1 MRLVT
6 LATIAG
12 CALLGCNGSGGTCE
26 YGGETYEEGESFPAD
41 DGCNT
46 CTCEEKG
53 AVACTEM
60 GCLTPTGDTSAR

>member
-1 MRLVT
+1 MRLAMLVSIT
-6 LATIAG
+6 TG
-12 CALLGCNGSGGTCE
+12 ALIGCNGGGGTCE
-26 YGGETYEEGESFPAD
+26 YNGETYEKGESFPAE

-60 GCLTPTGDTSAR
+60 GCLTPTGDTGAR